1 MHGAVRKLISI
12 RLLVLSLIEVA
23 LVAASFAVATFAVFP
38 VDALLYLQYEGAAPR
53 IALLCLTYLVVSYL
67 FDFYKQLRVS
77 SRLGLAE
84 QLAQL
89 TGITLL
95 VQAAFG
101 FIQPE
106 LVLPQPIVIL
116 GTAIMLAILLAW
128 RIYVRP
134 MVWNAFGAQRVIFVG
149 ANSAVQQLAAAFRTH
164 ASMGMHVVG
173 YIVRQEESAPVSG
186 PFLGTYAD
194 LVRTVAQTKPDRIIV
209 GTDSF
214 GDKTLLQAL
223 FQLKSSG
230 LAVETAGYAY
240 EAVFGRIYSRGLE
253 PYTVIFRDDLAARP
267 GSVALQ
273 SIYTNILALA
283 GLVITL
289 PLILLIALFM
299 KITRGGAALLKIPCI
314 GLHGIPFNMY
324 RFRCTPTQGDF
335 ASRFLLRY
343 KLEGLPQAL
352 NIVRG
357 EMALIGPRAERVE
370 YDRVLTDLFPF
381 YRYRQHV
388 KPGIMG
394 WSQLHCDNK
403 PYEDTLARIEHDLY
417 YVKHISLVLDAYILM
432 RALKWII
439 SDRHAADAELATVS
453 SAT

>member
-1 MHGAVRKLISI
+1 MRSFRKLISL
-12 RLLVLSLIEVA
+12 RLLVLSLIEAAV
-23 LVAASFAVATFAVFP
+23 VGASFTIATFAVLP
-38 VDALLYLQYEGAAPR
+38 YDAMLYLQYEQGAAR
-53 IALLCLTYLVVSYL
+53 IIFLCLTYLLVSYL
-67 FDFYKQLRVS
+67 FDFYKQLRAS

-95 VQAAFG
+95 VQAALG
-101 FIQPE
+101 FVQPD
-106 LVLPQPIVIL
+106 LVLPQPIVVV
-116 GTAIMLAILLAW
+116 GTACMLAGLLAW
-128 RIYVRP
+128 RIYLRP
-134 MVWNAFGAQRVIFVG
+134 IIWNIFGAQQVVFVG
-149 ANSAVQQLAAAFRTH
+149 VNSAVLQLDAAFDTQ
-164 ASMGMHVVG
+164 ATLGMQVAG
-173 YIVRQEESAPVSG
+173 YVLDRDGSLPVSKRI
-186 PFLGTYAD
+186 LGGYAD
-194 LVRTVAQTKPDRIIV
+194 LVRIVGQTKPDRVIV

-214 GDKTLLQAL
+214 GDKALLRAL
-223 FQLKSSG
+223 FNLKSTG
-230 LAVETAGYAY
+230 VPVETAGYAY
-240 EAVFGRIYSRGLE
+240 EAVFGRVYSKGLE

-273 SIYTNILALA
+273 SIYTNVLALA
-283 GLVITL
+283 GLVVTL
-289 PLILLIALFM
+289 PLILLIMLFM
-299 KITRGGAALLKIPCI
+299 KLTRGGPALLKIPCI

-343 KLEGLPQAL
+343 KVEGLPQAL
-352 NIVRG
+352 NIIRG

-388 KPGIMG
+388 KPGIIG

-439 SDRHAADAELATVS
+439 SDRHAADADLATVS
-453 SAT
+453 SPT